1 MKTLYRFLLGCLV
14 VSAVNGGAQDIRSRM
29 AEMKT
34 AYTASG
40 SIVMLDGQTL
50 VIEPNMPGPV
60 CALPRQEDGKI
71 TWYRYAFPLAS
82 ITVPLTAVDENIVS
96 EDRVFTDPAAPRVYK
111 PGDQGDATMIVVVST
126 PGKKFPALVYDRDK
140 LAHLNPGPHSASDY
154 GQFQDQVE
162 AFGLTFA
169 DNAAAREFVTA
180 LRNAVRLAKTQ
191 AMATQPTQQR

>member
-14 VSAVNGGAQDIRSRM
+14 VSSMSCGAQDIRSRM
-29 AEMKT
+29 DEMKT

-40 SIVMLDGQTL
+40 SIVLLDGQTL
-50 VIEPNMPGPV
+50 VIEPNLPAPI

-71 TWYRYAFPLAS
+71 NWYRYAFPLAS

-96 EDRVFTDPAAPRVYK
+96 EDRVFTDPAAPQAYK
-111 PGDQGDATMIVVVST
+111 PGDQGETTMIVVVGM
-126 PGKKFPALVYDRDK
+126 PGRKFPALVYDRDK
-140 LAHLNPGPHSASDY
+140 LEHLSPGPHSASDY

-191 AMATQPTQQR
+191 AMATRQP

>member
-1 MKTLYRFLLGCLV
+1 MKTLFRFLLGCFV
-14 VSAVNGGAQDIRSRM
+14 VSAVNCGAQDIRSRM

-71 TWYRYAFPLAS
+71 SWYRYAFPLAS
-82 ITVPLTAVDENIVS
+82 ITVPLTAVDENVVS

-140 LAHLNPGPHSASDY
+140 LAHLSPGPHSAADY

-162 AFGLTFA
+162 AFGLTFS
-169 DNAAAREFVTA
+169 DSAAAREFVTA
-180 LRNAVRLAKTQ
+180 LRNAVRMAKTQ
-191 AMATQPTQQR
+191 AMATPPTQQR

>member
-1 MKTLYRFLLGCLV
+1 MKTLYRFWLGCLV
-14 VSAVNGGAQDIRSRM
+14 VSSIHCGAQDIRSRM
-29 AEMKT
+29 DEMKT

-40 SIVMLDGQTL
+40 SIVLLDGQTL
-50 VIEPNMPGPV
+50 VIEPNMPAPI

-71 TWYRYAFPLAS
+71 NWYRYAFPLAS

-96 EDRVFTDPAAPRVYK
+96 EDRVFTDPAAPQAYK
-111 PGDQGDATMIVVVST
+111 PGDQGETTMIVVVGM
-126 PGKKFPALVYDRDK
+126 PGRKFPALVYDRDK
-140 LAHLNPGPHSASDY
+140 LEHLSPGPHSASDY

-191 AMATQPTQQR
+191 AMATRQP